1 MKILVTG
8 AAGFIGSHLVEKLSD
23 LGHQVTALDCLLGD
37 SYDPKIKFRNFEN
50 LKSLPNVKT
59 INFDLRNDIPDEL
72 LTGIEVLVNEAA
84 MPGLMKSWNDF
95 RVYSDCNLL
104 AVQNLALASVR
115 NGNIPILQISTSSVY
130 GSHVLESEKS
140 PLNPVSPYGVSKL
153 AAENLLSAFND
164 SFGLPFTIL
173 RYFSVY
179 GPRQRP
185 DMAYNIISKAIINE
199 EVFDIFGDGNQIR
212 TNTYVDDIV
221 NGTILAI
228 LASHT
233 CEVYNLAGEEKISLN
248 DAVKILEKIIGKQAR
263 IQYREAR
270 PGDQKTTTTS
280 TKKARDILGYKP
292 VISLE
297 EGLEMQARW
306 QMNEIGMQFGN

>member
-1 MKILVTG
+1 M
-8 AAGFIGSHLVEKLSD
+8 D
-23 LGHQVTALDCLLGD
+23 
-37 SYDPKIKFRNFEN
+37 
-50 LKSLPNVKT
+50 
-59 INFDLRNDIPDEL
+59 
-72 LTGIEVLVNEAA
+72 
-84 MPGLMKSWNDF
+84 
-95 RVYSDCNLL
+95 
-104 AVQNLALASVR
+104 
-115 NGNIPILQISTSSVY
+115 
-130 GSHVLESEKS
+130 SEKS

-153 AAENLLSAFND
+153 AAENLLSAFNV

-185 DMAYNIISKAIINE
+185 DMAYNIISRAIIHE

-228 LASHT
+228 LAPHT
-233 CEVYNLAGEEKISLN
+233 CEIYNLAGEEKVSLIE
-248 DAVKILEKIIGKQAR
+248 AVKILEEIIGKSAR

-280 TKKARDILGYKP
+280 IKKARDILGYKP
-292 VISLE
+292 VITLE
-297 EGLEMQARW
+297 EGLAIQASW
-306 QMNEIGMQFGN
+306 KMKEIGMQFDD

>member
-1 MKILVTG
+1 MNILVTG
-8 AAGFIGSHLVEKLSD
+8 AAGFIGSHLVEKLSS
-23 LGHQVTALDCLLGD
+23 LGHEVTALDCLLGD
-37 SYDPKIKFRNFEN
+37 SYDPRIKSRNFEN

-59 INFDLRNDIPDEL
+59 VNFDLRNEIPDGL
-72 LTGIEVLVNEAA
+72 LTSIEVIVNEAA

-115 NGNIPILQISTSSVY
+115 NGNIPILQVSTSSVY
-130 GSHVLESEKS
+130 GSHVLDSEKS
-140 PLNPVSPYGVSKL
+140 PLKPVSPYGVSKL
-153 AAENLLSAFND
+153 AAENLLSAFNV

-185 DMAYNIISKAIINE
+185 DMAYNIISKAIIND
-199 EVFDIFGDGNQIR
+199 EVFSIFGDGGQIR

-221 NGTILAI
+221 NGTVLAI
-228 LASHT
+228 FGSHT
-233 CEVYNLAGEEKISLN
+233 HEVYNLAGEEKISLIE
-248 DAVKILEKIIGKQAR
+248 AVRILEKVIGKRAR
-263 IQYREAR
+263 IQYHEAR
-270 PGDQKTTTTS
+270 PGDQKITMTS
-280 TKKARDILGYKP
+280 INKAKEAFGYDP

-297 EGLEMQARW
+297 EGLAVQARW
-306 QMNEIGMQFGN
+306 QIKEIEMQFDN